1 MVKNSILTVIILW
14 VFALQTSSLL
24 ACDGGC
30 DCSAIASVTFDVVR
44 STITADTLVALIK
57 ADSGAKLIEF
67 RSPSQKKEIRIPGA
81 VIIYENIAYEEL
93 KAKLPEKSSLFIV
106 YPGIE
111 GANMASATENIRQLG
126 YESIIEYPDGING
139 WLTYGYETIGEKS
152 E

>member
-1 MVKNSILTVIILW
+1 MAKNNVIIILMLL
-14 VFALQTSSLL
+14 FFLQINSLSG
-24 ACDGGC
+24 CEGGC

-57 ADSGAKLIEF
+57 SDAALKIIEF
-67 RSPSQKKEIRIPGA
+67 RSSSQKLDIKIPGA
-81 VIIYENIAYEEL
+81 EVIYDNIASDEL
-93 KAKLPEKSSLFIV
+93 KTRLPDKSSMIIV

-111 GANMASATENIRQLG
+111 GVNIASLTEKIRQLG

-139 WLTYGYETIGEKS
+139 WLTYGYETTGDKS